1 MSYSRCFFPLL
12 LLSLI
17 GCAVTP
23 PTRVAEL
30 DLPTAWYEE
39 TIHRPQPKPPLHL
52 AQWWTSFDDP
62 ILSALIDRGI
72 TANHDLREATARVRE
87 TRAQRTVASADRWPQ
102 LGSSASYTRNR
113 GSENTVPSGFSNSGG
128 STGGDNGANG
138 TGGNNLGRSFGIGE
152 ERDFFQTRFDA
163 SWEIDIFGRVHW
175 AVKAAEADIDAA
187 QENYRNVL
195 VSLLA
200 EIARNYI
207 ELRGFQH
214 RLVIA
219 RNNIQAQQDSVD
231 VTTERFEAGITS
243 AQDVAQAEALLA
255 TTRSQLPTLETGVRQ
270 SSYRLSVLIGQP
282 PGALLDEL
290 SQTGPIPTA
299 ELDGRLELPSDLLRR
314 RPDIRHAERELAAAT
329 ARLGVAMADLYPR
342 FSLIGVAGLQSLDLS
357 DLIEWSSRTW
367 TIGPSVSWPVFD
379 AGRIRANIRAQDAR
393 QEQALIRYE
402 QVILTSLE
410 EVENTLVAYARERVR
425 HRWLTDAVTAS
436 QEATDVARERYR
448 SGLENFLNV
457 VVAQR
462 SLYDSQDALAQSEI
476 SIASNLVA
484 LYKALGGGWEVRSR

>member
-1 MSYSRCFFPLL
+1 MLRYPCLPPVL

-23 PTRVAEL
+23 PSRVAEL
-30 DLPTAWYEE
+30 DLPTTWYEE
-39 TIHRPQPKPPLHL
+39 TIHSPEPRPPLHL
-52 AQWWTSFDDP
+52 AQWWTTFDDP
-62 ILSALIDRGI
+62 VLTALIDQGI
-72 TANHDLREATARVRE
+72 AANHDLRQATARVRE
-87 TRAQRTVASADRWPQ
+87 TRALRTVASSDRWPQ
-102 LGSSASYTRNR
+102 LGSSASYTRSR
-113 GSENTVPSGFSNSGG
+113 GSENTVSSSFSSSSEGTGEDSG
-128 STGGDNGANG
+128 TNG
-138 TGGNNLGRSFGIGE
+138 TGSNLSRSFGIGE

-175 AVKAAEADIDAA
+175 AVKAAEADIAA
-187 QENYRNVL
+187 VQENYRNVL

-255 TTRSQLPTLETGVRQ
+255 TTRSQLPTLQTGVRQ

-282 PGALLDEL
+282 PGALLDDL
-290 SQTGPIPTA
+290 SQAAPIPTA
-299 ELDGRLELPSDLLRR
+299 ELDGRLDLPSELLRR
-314 RPDIRHAERELAAAT
+314 RPDIRQAERELAAAT

-342 FSLIGVAGLQSLDLS
+342 FSLIGLAGLQSLDLS
-357 DLIEWSSRTW
+357 DLVEWSSRTW

-379 AGRIRANIRAQDAR
+379 AGRIRATIRAQDAR
-393 QEQALIRYE
+393 QEQALARYE

-410 EVENTLVAYARERVR
+410 EVENALVAYAREQVR
-425 HRWLTDAVTAS
+425 HRWLTDAVKAS
-436 QEATDVARERYR
+436 REATDVARERYR

-476 SIASNLVA
+476 AIASNLVA
-484 LYKALGGGWEVRSR
+484 LYKALGGGWEVR